1 MLNKLLNEKLYRRPR
16 VGLALSGGGA
26 RGLAHIG
33 VLRVLE
39 REGIP
44 IDFLAGTSMGGVIA
58 AGYAAGMTPDAL
70 EQEALAVTRTR
81 RLLRLMDPA
90 LPNGGLMR
98 GQRLLA
104 YFEQLF
110 GQQKFADLRLPL
122 ALVAVDLNT
131 RQEIVLRDGSV
142 APALRATTAV
152 PGVFMPVETNG
163 CRLVDGGVLNNL
175 PVDVIREMNAEVV
188 IAVDIGPTREAG
200 IGLWIGNRR
209 WVPEGLSATL
219 RVLDDTLSTLT
230 TAAQE
235 HKLRQFPPDVLIQP
249 DIPTGV
255 NVLAGYDRAAEL
267 IAIGERAA
275 ETHLSEIKSLLRPRR
290 QWPSG
295 RNIEHPSK
303 NFAQP
308 PHSAIS
314 SGKVRARTNP

>member
-1 MLNKLLNEKLYRRPR
+1 MLNRLLNRKVNRRPS
-16 VGLALSGGGA
+16 VGLVLSGGGA

-44 IDFLAGTSMGGVIA
+44 VDCLAGTSMGGLIA

-81 RLLRLMDPA
+81 RLLRLIDPA
-90 LPNGGLMR
+90 LPKGGLMR

-104 YFEQLF
+104 YFDQLF
-110 GQQKFADLRLPL
+110 GQKEFTDLRLPL

-142 APALRATTAV
+142 ALALRATTAV
-152 PGVFMPVETNG
+152 PGVFMPLETNG
-163 CRLVDGGVLNNL
+163 WRLVDGGVLNNL
-175 PVDVIREMNAEVV
+175 PIDVARGMGAEVV

-219 RVLDDTLSTLT
+219 RVLDDTLGTLM

-249 DIPTGV
+249 EIPTGV
-255 NVLAGYDRAAEL
+255 NVFAGYDRADEL
-267 IAIGERAA
+267 IAAGEHAA
-275 ETHLSEIKSLLRPRR
+275 EAHLSEIKSLLLPRR
-290 QWPSG
+290 QWPSD
-295 RNIEHPSK
+295 RNIEHSSK
-303 NFAQP
+303 SLAQP

-314 SGKVRARTNP
+314 SGKASIGTNP

>member
-1 MLNKLLNEKLYRRPR
+1 MLNRLLDGKMVRRPR
-16 VGLALSGGGA
+16 LGLALSGGGA

-44 IDFLAGTSMGGVIA
+44 VDFLAGTSMGGVIA
-58 AGYAAGMTPDAL
+58 AGYAAGLSPDDL
-70 EQEALAVTRTR
+70 EKEALAVARTR
-81 RLLRLMDPA
+81 RLLRLIDPA
-90 LPNGGLMR
+90 LPNGGLIH

-104 YFEQLF
+104 YFEQHL
-110 GQQKFADLRLPL
+110 GQRTFSDLRLPL

-131 RQEIVLRDGSV
+131 RQEVVLREGPV
-142 APALRATTAV
+142 ALALRATTAV
-152 PGVFMPVETNG
+152 PGLLMPVEVNG
-163 CRLVDGGVLNNL
+163 WRLVDGGVLNNL
-175 PVDVIREMNAEVV
+175 PVDVAREIGAEAV

-219 RVLDDTLSTLT
+219 RVLDDTLGTLM

-249 DIPTGV
+249 NIPTGV

-267 IAIGERAA
+267 IAIGEHAT
-275 ETHLSEIKSLLRPRR
+275 ETHLSDIKSLLRPRWR
-290 QWPSG
+290 WPSG
-295 RNIEHPSK
+295 RKIKPSDK
-303 NFAQP
+303 NLVQSS
-308 PHSAIS
+308 HSAKS
-314 SGKVRARTNP
+314 TGKVRTGKNL